1 MYYFVYSLLYVI
13 SLLPFWALYGM
24 SDFCAFLL
32 YRILKYRRNVVL
44 GNLAIAFPEKSS
56 AELEFIAKEFYKRF
70 SDNFIELIKLLSLSE
85 KQIQQRFVCDF
96 NTLNSLYNE
105 GLSVDIILGHSFN
118 WEWANLAY
126 AMQNPFIQLVVYAHV
141 NNRTLE
147 RLMLKIRARFGT
159 KLIDTYRFKEQ
170 FKPYATQQKAFILV
184 ADQSPRFV
192 DNAFWLDFFGK
203 KSAFAKGPDTNARLA
218 NNAVIFCHIKRLK
231 RGFYTTELIVL
242 TKAARELSR
251 GDITKK
257 TAAFIEHIIRHD
269 PPNYLW
275 SHRRWKHSYNE
286 TKHKKNLID

>member
-1 MYYFVYSLLYVI
+1 M
-13 SLLPFWALYGM
+13 
-24 SDFCAFLL
+24 
-32 YRILKYRRNVVL
+32 VL

-218 NNAVIFCHIKRLK
+218 NNAVIFCHIQRVK
-231 RGFYTTELIVL
+231 RGFYRTELIVL